1 MVDLQICP
9 LTSAEW
15 CICPLASAEWC
26 VPLVLGGLNLSE
38 FFVSGGMCRVSA
50 ARECHEGQ
58 TSGFTGHRK
67 GLPMFYPRW
76 RTNSSE
82 KLDFWDSVL
91 LLKLKVYWK
100 VWLQLHSLA
109 KDSVLPLLPD
119 RLWREPPTEELTPRM
134 EDETDKQIWP
144 LGLGLFL
151 CTSVWPRTV
160 YMSLCLRGVMRWA
173 WSP

>member
-9 LTSAEW
+9 L
-15 CICPLASAEWC
+15 ASAEWYE
-26 VPLVLGGLNLSE
+26 PLVLGGLNLSE

-50 ARECHEGQ
+50 ARECREGQ

-67 GLPMFYPRW
+67 GVPMSYPRW

-82 KLDFWDSVL
+82 KLDFWASVL
-91 LLKLKVYWK
+91 LLKLKVSWK
-100 VWLQLHSLA
+100 VCLQLHSLA
-109 KDSVLPLLPD
+109 KDSVLPPSPRQTLKRTSHRRVD
-119 RLWREPPTEELTPRM
+119 SRM
-134 EDETDKQIWP
+134 EDETDKQIWQ

-151 CTSVWPRTV
+151 CTSVRPRTV

-173 WSP
+173 WAP